1 MFALE
6 RSRLMKLSLKI
17 ISCLIVFTF
26 CILPVTNAASLEEKR
41 QHVRNITNE
50 TLNKLYKVN
59 PSARHY
65 VESAEGYAVFGSWG
79 VKLIFL
85 GGGSGK
91 GMAINNKNDNETFM
105 NMAEM
110 DVGLGLGAKKYKLVF
125 IFETQ
130 KALHNF
136 VNTGLE
142 LGAQATAAATDSVT
156 GDSVQGAVSILP
168 GVWLYQLTET
178 GLAAELSVK
187 GTKYFK
193 DKELNQ

>member
-1 MFALE
+1 
-6 RSRLMKLSLKI
+6 MKTSLKI
-17 ISCLIVFTF
+17 ISCLIVLALFA
-26 CILPVTNAASLEEKR
+26 IPVANAASIEEKR

-50 TLNKLYKVN
+50 TLNKLYQVN
-59 PSARHY
+59 PSARNY
-65 VESAEGYAVFGSWG
+65 VENSEGYAVFGSWG
-79 VKLIFL
+79 VKLIFF

-91 GMAINNKNDNETFM
+91 GMAINNRNSHETFM

-110 DVGLGLGAKKYKLVF
+110 DFGLGIGAKKYKLIF
-125 IFETQ
+125 IFENQ
-130 KALHNF
+130 KALSNF
-136 VNTGLE
+136 INTGLE

-193 DKELNQ
+193 DKELNE